1 MSGIKEE
8 KQQFSL
14 HKNMIFHLIDSQAGS
29 LSKAVTEAVMNSIDA
44 YATNIDIRMDEKSL
58 VIKDNGKGFESR
70 EEILKCFS
78 VFGFEH
84 DDRQRELGRFGLGRG
99 QMWSFASTLWRTNTF
114 ELDVDIKKRGIEYDL
129 REGCKNVPGLTIEA
143 KLYEPINARDIGV
156 VERELQEQVLYSRVK
171 VTFNGRTITRNL
183 DKEKWNHSIDEAFI
197 RLTDTGNLKLY
208 NLGIYV
214 CELPGYKFGVG
225 GVVVTKTGHAF
236 MLNMARNA
244 VIESK
249 CPLWRK
255 IKPKLD
261 EISGREREVKKTL
274 SQEQKRHLRKRWYSE
289 GGGIEEFGELR
300 DKNLFQ
306 CVDKRWHSISD
317 LLLKYE
323 KISFAADTIGLAK
336 RINETPKCIV
346 LNKTMLD
353 EVNAPSVGDFLKR
366 LVTTNAGQFVKYM
379 GRYDTL
385 KDYKNAFEKISFFD
399 DFMKINPGASLG
411 RRQAKDSEVT
421 PLHKAVLKG
430 LRSCDGY
437 IRQAVDGA
445 TGSYPKTR
453 NLMAGVSEEAL
464 GWTDGSKNI
473 WINVTMLDKATT
485 GVSGALPLLALML
498 HEYLHS
504 EADEDGH
511 GHPPEFFERFEYA
524 MIDSGRYMGLALDSF
539 LRGFAAE
546 LKASQKRL
554 KTSDVVKSLSYSQ
567 DATARL
573 TVYLDE
579 VAKMQAREGL
589 KAESSP
595 VAERSEPRQD
605 EPTTDP
611 ITDANRKAVEV
622 IEAVMHPVAS
632 PAPEKPAVA
641 APDPL
646 EMASPRKPAQLSDFP
661 LLGIEPTVT

>member
-29 LSKAVTEAVMNSIDA
+29 LSKAVAEAVMNSIDA
-44 YATNIDIRMDEKSL
+44 HATSIDITLDETSL

-84 DDRQRELGRFGLGRG
+84 DDRQRELGRFGLGRA
-99 QMWSFASTLWRTNTF
+99 QAWAYASTLWRTNTF
-114 ELDVDIKKRGIEYDL
+114 ELDVDIKVRGIEYDL
-129 REGCKNVPGLTIEA
+129 REGCPNVPGLTIEA

-183 DKEKWNHSIDEAFI
+183 DKEKWNHSIDEAYI
-197 RLTDTGNLKLY
+197 RLNDTGNLKLY
-208 NLGIYV
+208 NLGIFV
-214 CELPGYKFGVG
+214 CEFSSYKFGVG
-225 GVVVTKTGHAF
+225 GVVVTKTGNAF

-274 SQEQKRHLRKRWYSE
+274 SQDQKRHLRKRWYSE
-289 GGGIEEFGELR
+289 GGGIEEFADLYT
-300 DKNLFQ
+300 KNLFQ
-306 CVDKRWHSISD
+306 CVDKRWHSIND
-317 LLLKYE
+317 LLMNYE

-336 RINETPKCIV
+336 RINETPNCIV

-353 EVNAPSVGDFLKR
+353 EVNAPSVGEFLKR
-366 LVTTNAGQFVKYM
+366 LVTTNAGDFVKFVGSYE
-379 GRYDTL
+379 RL
-385 KDYKNAFEKISFFD
+385 QDYKKAFEKITFFD
-399 DFMKINPGASLG
+399 DFMKINPGASIG

-430 LRSCDGY
+430 LRSCECY
-437 IRQAVDGA
+437 IRQAVKDA
-445 TGSYPKTR
+445 IGSSVKRR
-453 NLMAGVSEEAL
+453 NLLAGISEDTL
-464 GWTDGSKNI
+464 GWTDGASNI
-473 WINVTMLDKATT
+473 WLNVTMLDKATT
-485 GVSGALPLLALML
+485 GISGALPLLSLML
-498 HEYLHS
+498 HEYLHN

-524 MIDSGRYMGLALDSF
+524 MIERGNLMGLAADSF
-539 LRGFAAE
+539 LRAFAAE

-554 KTSDVVKSLSYSQ
+554 KSADVVKSLSYTQ

-573 TVYLDE
+573 TVYLEE
-579 VAKMQAREGL
+579 VAKMQTRDGL
-589 KAESSP
+589 TPEAIATAEP
-595 VAERSEPRQD
+595 VQEAPA
-605 EPTTDP
+605 TDP

-622 IEAVMHPVAS
+622 IEAVMHPVAP
-632 PAPEKPAVA
+632 PAAEKPAVA
-641 APDPL
+641 LPDPL
-646 EMASPRKPAQLSDFP
+646 QMASPRKPAQLSDFP